1 MANTTIKLPQPAIDG
16 NLSVE
21 AALKNRRSIRE
32 YQNKALTLKEL
43 SQLLWSAQGI
53 TGSSSHYRTTPSAG
67 ATNPLKLYLIAGE
80 ITGLDA
86 GIYHYDPMNN
96 SLSLEKKGDYRIQLA
111 QAALNQS
118 FIADAPAAIIFTAVF
133 NRTTAKYGQRGIRYV
148 YMEVGHAAQNIYLQ
162 SVPLGLG
169 TVVVGAFEDDKIK
182 QILEQPDKEPL
193 YIMPMGWV

>member
-1 MANTTIKLPQPAIDG
+1 
-16 NLSVE
+16 
-21 AALKNRRSIRE
+21 
-32 YQNKALTLKEL
+32 
-43 SQLLWSAQGI
+43 
-53 TGSSSHYRTTPSAG
+53 
-67 ATNPLKLYLIAGE
+67 
-80 ITGLDA
+80 
-86 GIYHYDPMNN
+86 MNN